1 MNKAVVDQLISNMK
15 KGEIV
20 TKASPWMVEGMGE
33 KQMNVRYVGIRAT
46 HDWDNIFSEN
56 DNLLLKFIIDRSSA
70 SFEFYLANKPPF
82 VRIVTKYFSEHDKWE
97 ALLGEIRRK
106 LHKDFQDYKNDTAEI
121 GNWYTLVKPYLKK

>member
-15 KGEIV
+15 KADIV

-46 HDWDNIFSEN
+46 RDWDNIFSEK
-56 DNLLLKFIIDRSSA
+56 DNLLVKFIIDRSSA
-70 SFEFYLANKPPF
+70 FFEFYLANKPPF
-82 VRIVTKYFSEHDKWE
+82 IRIVTKYFSEHDKWE
-97 ALLGEIRRK
+97 TLLGEIRRK

-121 GNWYTLVKPYLKK
+121 GNWYTLIKPHLKK